1 MIGNNEIERLAKIEL
16 AQANEKYPLF
26 HSQHEAYGV
35 LREEIEE
42 AVDEINKLLKHEEQF
57 WVDVKNDINT
67 DYIVRIMKGD
77 AIEAVKELIQVIA
90 MCDKVLM
97 PAEDP
102 MVKLP

>member
-1 MIGNNEIERLAKIEL
+1 MIGYNEIERLAKIEL

-35 LREEIEE
+35 LKEEIEE

-57 WVDVKNDINT
+57 WIDVKKDIKA
-67 DYIVRIMKGD
+67 DHIIGLMKVD

-90 MCDKVLM
+90 MCDKAL
-97 PAEDP
+97 
-102 MVKLP
+102 KLYE